1 MREIAVVVAVT
12 LVAALVALPGY
23 FEHKNRAAP
32 AACTCSACGSAPGA
46 PGRTPLLLTGG
57 RPR

>member
-1 MREIAVVVAVT
+1 MREIAVVVAAT
-12 LVAALVALPGY
+12 LAGVLIALPGY
-23 FEHKNRAAP
+23 LEHKNRAAP
-32 AACTCSACGSAPGA
+32 AACTCSACGSVPGA